1 MSPVTVDFSGAFHK
15 TAALKAL
22 PKAER
27 HIIMQWAADTVTML
41 KRRAA
46 GMQTT
51 IRQGQG
57 KKTGQ
62 LARNIGFVVRG
73 GAEITVAEIGTGV
86 GGTQS
91 VKYAM
96 IQDEGGVTHPK
107 VTAKM
112 RKWAWAMYYK
122 EFGSSVRGMHLG
134 GAARRGAKETYRAIG
149 NKYMAIALTKQPT
162 LTVRVPTSH
171 WFSAIAEA
179 RIRDLEESMKPE
191 NVMATA
197 EGMAAA
203 QGL

>member
-1 MSPVTVDFSGAFHK
+1 MSPVAVDFSGAFHK

-27 HIIMQWAADTVTML
+27 HIIGQWASDTVQIL

-46 GMQTT
+46 GMQTSV
-51 IRQGQG
+51 RQYGG

-62 LARNIGFVVRG
+62 LARNIGFVIKG
-73 GAEITVAEIGTGV
+73 GEGVTVAEIGTGV

-107 VTAKM
+107 VTEKM
-112 RKWAWAMYYK
+112 RKWAWAMYYQ
-122 EFGSSVRGMHLG
+122 EFGREIRGMHLR
-134 GAARRGAKETYRAIG
+134 GAERRGAKETYRAIG

-162 LTVRVPTSH
+162 LTVRVPASH

-179 RIRDLEESMKPE
+179 RIRDLEEAMKPE
-191 NVMATA
+191 NQMKVA
-197 EGMAAA
+197 EGMASA